1 MDNGGS
7 NGSATASACCNGKIN
22 RGPHVAMLATP
33 GMGHLIPLAELAKR
47 LASRHGA
54 TATLI
59 TFASTASPTQ
69 RAFLASLPPAV
80 SSLSLPPVDL
90 SDLPRGAAIE
100 TRMSE
105 ECARSVPALT
115 AVLADLRRSM
125 AGRLAAFVADL
136 FGADSLDAAR
146 AAGVRRR
153 CIFFPSNLHVLTLI
167 LHLPDLD
174 AAVPGAFRDMPEPL
188 RLPGCVP
195 VPGPDV
201 LMPLQD
207 KADPCYRWMVHH
219 GAKYRDAHAILV
231 NSFDAVEPGPA
242 KVLRQPESG
251 GPSRRWPAVYPI
263 GPLIHAD
270 GGRKD
275 GASSSP
281 CLEWL
286 DRQPP
291 RSVVF
296 VSFGSGGALP
306 AEQMR
311 ELALGLELSG
321 QRFLW
326 VVRSPSDG
334 GAVNDN
340 YYDAESKRD
349 PFAYLPEGFVDRT
362 CAAGVGLVVPSWAPQ
377 TQVLAHAATGAFLT
391 HCGWNSVLESLV
403 YGVPM
408 VAWPLYAEQRQN
420 AVLLSDGVGAALR
433 VPESSKRREII
444 ADTVREVMRGEG
456 KGAAVRAK
464 VAELQKAAAEGLRD
478 GGAAAAAL
486 AEVVQGW
493 TTTTG
498 GGEKD

>member
-1 MDNGGS
+1 MEHAAA
-7 NGSATASACCNGKIN
+7 NGSCCNGN
-22 RGPHVAMLATP
+22 GAAAPASPPPPHVAMLVTP

-59 TFASTASPTQ
+59 TFASTASATQ
-69 RAFLASLPPAV
+69 RAFLSSLPPAV

-100 TRMSE
+100 TLMSE

-115 AVLADLRRSM
+115 DILLGLKRTT
-125 AGRLAAFVADL
+125 GRLAAFVADL
-136 FGADSLDAAR
+136 FGADSFDAAR
-146 AAGVRRR
+146 DAGVDRRYLF
-153 CIFFPSNLHVLTLI
+153 IPSNLHVLTLI
-167 LHLPDLD
+167 LHLPELD
-174 AAVPGAFRDMPEPL
+174 ASVPGEFRDLAEPL

-195 VPGPDV
+195 IPGPDV

-207 KADPCYRWMVHH
+207 KTNPCYKWMVHH
-219 GAKYRDAHAILV
+219 GSKYREADAILV

-242 KVLRQPESG
+242 KILRQPA
-251 GPSRRWPAVYPI
+251 PWRPVVYPI
-263 GPLIHAD
+263 GPLIQAD
-270 GGRKD
+270 TGGSKND
-275 GASSSP
+275 AA

-286 DRQPP
+286 DRQPD
-291 RSVVF
+291 RSVIF

-306 AEQMR
+306 TEQMR

-326 VVRSPSDG
+326 VVRSPSDE

-340 YYDAESKRD
+340 YYDAESKKD
-349 PFAYLPEGFVDRT
+349 PFAYLPEGFVERT
-362 CAAGVGLVVPSWAPQ
+362 KEVGLVVPSWAPQ
-377 TQVLAHAATGAFLT
+377 IKVLAHRATGGFLT

-403 YGVPM
+403 HGVPM

-420 AVLLSDGVGAALR
+420 AVMLSAEGVGAAIR
-433 VPESSKRREII
+433 VPESKGREKI
-444 ADTVREVMRGEG
+444 AAAVRELMEGEG
-456 KGAAVRAK
+456 SGAAVRAK
-464 VAELQKAAAEGLRD
+464 VAELQKAAAEGLQE

-486 AEVVQGW
+486 AEVVEKW
-493 TTTTG
+493 TG
-498 GGEKD
+498 GEN

>member
-1 MDNGGS
+1 MENGTS
-7 NGSATASACCNGKIN
+7 NGSTGGAACCNGN
-22 RGPHVAMLATP
+22 GAVRGPHVAMLATP

-59 TFASTASPTQ
+59 TFASTASATQ

-80 SSLSLPPVDL
+80 TSLSLPPVDL

-100 TRMSE
+100 TLMSE

-115 AVLADLRRSM
+115 SILLDLKRTTG
-125 AGRLAAFVADL
+125 GRLAAFVADL

-153 CIFFPSNLHVLTLI
+153 CIFFPTNLHALTLM
-167 LHLPDLD
+167 LHLPELD
-174 AAVPGAFRDMPEPL
+174 ASVSCEFRDLPEPL

-195 VPGPDV
+195 IPGPDI

-207 KADPCYRWMVHH
+207 KANPCYRWMVHH
-219 GAKYRDAHAILV
+219 GGKYRDADAILV

-242 KVLRQPESG
+242 KILRQPAADHR
-251 GPSRRWPAVYPI
+251 PVVYPI

-270 GGRKD
+270 GREDDKD
-275 GASSSP
+275 AL

-286 DRQPP
+286 DRQPA
-291 RSVVF
+291 RSVMF

-306 AEQMR
+306 TEEMR

-326 VVRSPSDG
+326 VVRSPSDE

-340 YYDAESKRD
+340 YYDAESKKD
-349 PFAYLPEGFVDRT
+349 PFAYLPEGFVDRVT
-362 CAAGVGLVVPSWAPQ
+362 ATGVGLVVPSWAPQ
-377 TQVLAHAATGAFLT
+377 TKVLAHAATGGFLT

-408 VAWPLYAEQRQN
+408 VAWPLFAEQRQN
-420 AVLLSDGVGAALR
+420 AVMLSDGVGAALR
-433 VPESSKRREII
+433 VPESSKGREEI
-444 ADTVREVMRGEG
+444 AATVREVMQGEG

-478 GGAAAAAL
+478 GGAAATAL
-486 AEVVQGW
+486 AEVVEGW
-493 TTTTG
+493 TTTG
-498 GGEKD
+498 GQEEED

>member
-1 MDNGGS
+1 
-7 NGSATASACCNGKIN
+7 
-22 RGPHVAMLATP
+22 
-33 GMGHLIPLAELAKR
+33 MGHLIPLAELAKR

-59 TFASTASPTQ
+59 TFASTASATQ

-100 TRMSE
+100 TLMSE

-115 AVLADLRRSM
+115 SILLDLKRSTG
-125 AGRLAAFVADL
+125 GRLAAFVADL

-153 CIFFPSNLHVLTLI
+153 CIFFPTNLHALTLI
-167 LHLPDLD
+167 LHLPELD
-174 AAVPGAFRDMPEPL
+174 ASVPCEFRDLPEPL

-195 VPGPDV
+195 IPGPDI

-207 KADPCYRWMVHH
+207 KSDPCYRWMVHH
-219 GAKYRDAHAILV
+219 GEKYRDADAILV

-242 KVLRQPESG
+242 KILRQPADH
-251 GPSRRWPAVYPI
+251 RPAVYPI

-270 GGRKD
+270 GRRDDKD
-275 GASSSP
+275 AL

-286 DRQPP
+286 DRQPA
-291 RSVVF
+291 RSVIF

-306 AEQMR
+306 TEQMR

-326 VVRSPSDG
+326 VVRSPSDE

-340 YYDAESKRD
+340 YYDAESKD
-349 PFAYLPEGFVDRT
+349 PFAYLPEGFVERT
-362 CAAGVGLVVPSWAPQ
+362 TTSGMGLVVPSWAPQ
-377 TQVLAHAATGAFLT
+377 TKVRAHAATGGSLT
-391 HCGWNSVLESLV
+391 HCGWNSVRES
-403 YGVPM
+403 
-408 VAWPLYAEQRQN
+408 
-420 AVLLSDGVGAALR
+420 
-433 VPESSKRREII
+433 I
-444 ADTVREVMRGEG
+444 
-456 KGAAVRAK
+456 
-464 VAELQKAAAEGLRD
+464 
-478 GGAAAAAL
+478 
-486 AEVVQGW
+486 
-493 TTTTG
+493 
-498 GGEKD
+498 

>member
-1 MDNGGS
+1 MENGNGGPS
-7 NGSATASACCNGKIN
+7 SCCNGN
-22 RGPHVAMLATP
+22 GSVAPPHVAMLVTP

-54 TATLI
+54 TATLL
-59 TFASTASPTQ
+59 TFASTASATQ

-80 SSLSLPPVDL
+80 SSRALPPVDL

-100 TRMSE
+100 TLMSE

-115 AVLADLRRSM
+115 GILRDLRRTT
-125 AGRLAAFVADL
+125 RLVAFVADL
-136 FGADSLDAAR
+136 FGADSFDAAR
-146 AAGVRRR
+146 AAGVARRY
-153 CIFFPSNLHVLTLI
+153 IFFPTNLHVLTLL
-167 LHLPDLD
+167 LHLPELD
-174 AAVPGAFRDMPEPL
+174 ASVPGEFRDLAEPL

-195 VPGPDV
+195 IPGPDV

-207 KADPCYRWMVHH
+207 KSNPCYKWMVHH
-219 GAKYRDAHAILV
+219 GAKYREADAILV

-242 KVLRQPESG
+242 KILRQPAPG
-251 GPSRRWPAVYPI
+251 NPAVFPI
-263 GPLIHAD
+263 GPLIQAD
-270 GGRKD
+270 RGGSDD
-275 GASSSP
+275 GPCP

-286 DRQPP
+286 DRQPA
-291 RSVVF
+291 RSVIF

-326 VVRSPSDG
+326 VVRSPSDE

-340 YYDAESKRD
+340 YYDAESKKD
-349 PFAYLPEGFVDRT
+349 PFAYLPEGFVERT
-362 CAAGVGLVVPSWAPQ
+362 RAVGLVVPSWAPQ
-377 TQVLAHAATGAFLT
+377 IKVLAHGATGGFLT

-420 AVLLSDGVGAALR
+420 AAMLSEGVGAAIR
-433 VPESSKRREII
+433 VPESKGREKI
-444 ADTVREVMRGEG
+444 AAAVREVMQGEG
-456 KGAAVRAK
+456 RGAAVRAK
-464 VAELQKAAAEGLRD
+464 VAELQKAAAEGLRE

-486 AEVVQGW
+486 AEVVEKW
-493 TTTTG
+493 TC
-498 GGEKD
+498 GEN